1 MGRVWTTQRGPRW
14 REDRAGA
21 TVGREGGKVAR
32 PGSQPP
38 SACRRVVW
46 ATVGSVAHR
55 PLAAC
60 RVAPPGSIVPP
71 PTQSPRWSG
80 PAGQISRPEGRAAG
94 AWAGGGWRRCDSRG
108 VLALEALLSD
118 GAFVCLFVLGG
129 RALAAHISIFG
140 GGGLRVHVSVRR
152 HACVPVCALAFACRV
167 PVCACARG
175 GGVACACECVRGGLC
190 LPVCARAS
198 LALVPMRGSGAR
210 ARTRAP
216 HLHTCT
222 CAPPMA
228 ARARSHAYARD
239 QGLAHAAELDRWGV
253 VPRVDQC

>member
-1 MGRVWTTQRGPRW
+1 MEGGQSGGDRGER
-14 REDRAGA
+14 R
-21 TVGREGGKVAR
+21 REGGEAR
-32 PGSQPP
+32 LPAAVSLPPRRLGDGGICRSSSPGRLPGGAPRVDRPTAYPIAEMERP
-38 SACRRVVW
+38 S
-46 ATVGSVAHR
+46 
-55 PLAAC
+55 
-60 RVAPPGSIVPP
+60 
-71 PTQSPRWSG
+71 WSNL
-80 PAGQISRPEGRAAG
+80 PAGGPRGG
-94 AWAGGGWRRCDSRG
+94 GVGGGGWRRCDSRG